1 MLAILQRRLAWQWW
15 RHLLVL
21 LVLFFAAGQV
31 KLSSVLQQEPRGLIF
46 FALSLLSIFASRKHF
61 HQFKQS
67 VISLGK
73 EPQRLLEIGLWQ
85 DYFLVR
91 QKALWFA
98 SMPTYCAVIG
108 ATLGLESIAKALL
121 LLCSLLLFWLYRTPR
136 QVWYVPAAV

>member
-15 RHLLVL
+15 RPLLVL
-21 LVLFFAAGQV
+21 LALFFAAGQI
-31 KLSSVLQQEPRGLIF
+31 KFSTVLQQEPWGLLF
-46 FALSLLSIFASRKHF
+46 FVLSLLTIFASRKCF

-67 VISLGK
+67 LISLGK
-73 EPQRLLEIGLWQ
+73 EPQRLQEIGLWQ

-98 SMPTYCAVIG
+98 SLPTYCAALG
-108 ATLGLESIAKALL
+108 ATLGLETIAKALL

-136 QVWYVPAAV
+136 QVWYVHSAV